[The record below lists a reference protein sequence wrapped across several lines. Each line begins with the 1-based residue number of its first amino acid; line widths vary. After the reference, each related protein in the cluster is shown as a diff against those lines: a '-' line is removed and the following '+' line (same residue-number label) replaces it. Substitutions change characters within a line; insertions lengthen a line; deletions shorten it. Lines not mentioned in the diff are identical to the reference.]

1 MPHNS
6 QNGYKIGGEDVAK
19 EEIKVIPVI
28 KAVCQIGDG
37 STERP
42 YRTGI
47 EYRDLDGKVLF
58 ITEAERSENGE
69 FISVEFRGQREK
81 QALPQCSE

>member
-1 MPHNS
+1 M
-6 QNGYKIGGEDVAK
+6 AK

-58 ITEAERSENGE
+58 ITEAERSEYCE
-69 FISVEFRGQREK
+69 FISPEYRGRREK
-81 QALPQCSE
+81 QALPRYSE

>member
-1 MPHNS
+1 M
-6 QNGYKIGGEDVAK
+6 DK
-19 EEIKVIPVI
+19 EKIKVIPVI
-28 KAVCQIGDG
+28 KVVCQIGDG
-37 STERP
+37 SKSRP

-69 FISVEFRGQREK
+69 FISAEFQGQRET
-81 QALPQCSE
+81 QILPQCSELPNL